1 MLETIFQD
9 PSQRVLSKYNSQLCQ
24 INSIGTVL
32 KGLTD
37 EELRKKT
44 MLLKQRLVGDTN
56 MSETI
61 INEAFA
67 LVREASDRVLGLRHY
82 DVQIIGGLVLHEGK
96 IAEKNG

>member
-24 INSIGTVL
+24 INSIGKVL

-56 MSETI
+56 MSEAI

-67 LVREASDRVLGLRHY
+67 LVREASDRVRITSL
-82 DVQIIGGLVLHEGK
+82 
-96 IAEKNG
+96 

>member
-37 EELRKKT
+37 EELRKK
-44 MLLKQRLVGDTN
+44 N
-56 MSETI
+56 H
-61 INEAFA
+61 AFKA
-67 LVREASDRVLGLRHY
+67 EVSWGYQYERDHY
-82 DVQIIGGLVLHEGK
+82 K
-96 IAEKNG
+96 